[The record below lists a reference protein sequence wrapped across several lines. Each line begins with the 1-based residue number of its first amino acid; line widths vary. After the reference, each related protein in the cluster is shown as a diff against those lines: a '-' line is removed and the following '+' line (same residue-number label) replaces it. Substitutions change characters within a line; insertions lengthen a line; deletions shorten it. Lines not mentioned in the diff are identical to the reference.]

1 MSSTFRVLFYLRRN
15 YVNKEGKASIM
26 IRITISGEVVQFSSK
41 LDIEPELWSGTA
53 GRAIGRTGAAQKIN
67 TALDGIK
74 TAIINHYRR
83 ISDRE
88 PSVTAEKVRNE
99 FLGIVPKG
107 ETLLELFDKHIED
120 TSKLVGISKSA
131 ATLQKHKVTRTHV
144 ANFMASRYKISDI
157 SLKEINHMFL
167 TDFENFLRVEAQC
180 NANTTAKFMQF
191 FKRII
196 IIARNNGWIHADP
209 FANYIIRL
217 QKVDRGYLTQ
227 EEIEA
232 ILKRKFESKRL
243 EQVRDIF
250 IFSCFT
256 GLAYIDV
263 KKLTKYNVRTSFDGN
278 LWIMTKRQKTNV
290 QSNILLLEVP
300 QRIIEKYSS
309 TLPDGILLPVLSNQ
323 KMNAYLKE
331 IGDLCGIEK
340 NLTFHLARHTFA
352 TTITLAKGVPIETV
366 SKMLGHTN
374 IKTTQIYARITD
386 SKIGNDMQALAGKL
400 QSLNETYNG

>member
-15 YVNKEGKASIM
+15 YLNKEGKASIM
-26 IRITISGEVVQFSSK
+26 IRITISGDVVQFSSK
-41 LDIEPELWSGTA
+41 LEIEPELWNVST
-53 GRAIGRTGAAQKIN
+53 GRATGRSGAAQKIN
-67 TALDGIK
+67 SSLDGIK

-83 ISDRE
+83 IWDRD

-144 ANFMASRYKISDI
+144 ANFMSSRYKISNI

-167 TDFENFLRVEAQC
+167 TDFENYLRVEAQC

-196 IIARNNGWIHADP
+196 IIARNNGWIHTDP
-209 FANYIIRL
+209 FANYAIRL

-227 EEIEA
+227 EEIELM
-232 ILKRKFESKRL
+232 LKRKFTSKRL

-263 KKLTKYNVRTSFDGN
+263 KKLTKDNVRTSFDGN
-278 LWIMTKRQKTNV
+278 LWIMTKRQKTNI

-300 QRIIEKYSS
+300 QRIIEKYSNS
-309 TLPDGILLPVLSNQ
+309 LPDGILLPVLSNQ

-331 IGDLCGIEK
+331 IADLCGITK
-340 NLTFHLARHTFA
+340 NMSFHQARHTFG
-352 TTITLAKGVPIETV
+352 TLLLSANISIESIAK
-366 SKMLGHTN
+366 MMGHTN
-374 IKTTQIYARITD
+374 ISSTQIYAKITD
-386 SKIGNDMQALAGKL
+386 DKISEDMDRLMARRKMMNNDA
-400 QSLNETYNG
+400 N